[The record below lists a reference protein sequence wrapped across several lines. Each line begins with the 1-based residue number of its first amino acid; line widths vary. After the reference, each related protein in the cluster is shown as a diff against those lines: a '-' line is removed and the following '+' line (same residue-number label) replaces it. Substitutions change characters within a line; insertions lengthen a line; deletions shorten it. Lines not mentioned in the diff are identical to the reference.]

1 MKLLRSPLRYLAFA
15 AVCGLAACEDDVD
28 ASDAPP
34 DPAGLFWDNEWA
46 FEGAYVETNADQTLP
61 LPTDLPLLERIRY
74 GEGGAP
80 PTSDVMEGAKVI
92 FEIDGRVL
100 VQVAG
105 ADTPEYFWTDYK
117 VHDEHTMRASIRKS
131 IWFPYDY
138 TFDEPSET
146 LLIQPDAE
154 AGGAVMGLLLD
165 IIEKTLFS
173 GALDSAAA
181 KITELL
187 FEDPRVSQAIDAF
200 LYDLIH
206 GAIAD
211 IPAQDP
217 ADVVAWLSDVL
228 RQSGIVGPEVPDA
241 VLEAVLTPIVEELLP
256 LDREGISQAL
266 VDKILES
273 DLVTAITPDR
283 VERVLSFVFYRRVL
297 ERGQTLDS
305 IEQLDIVLERLPPPQ
320 D

>member
-1 MKLLRSPLRYLAFA
+1 MKAARYLAFA
-15 AVCGLAACEDDVD
+15 AVCGLVACEDDVD
-28 ASDAPP
+28 TKDVPP

-46 FEGAYVETNADQTLP
+46 FEGAYVKTNGDETLP

-80 PTSDVMEGAKVI
+80 PTSDVMEGAKVV

-105 ADTPEYFWTDYK
+105 AEAPEYFWTDYK
-117 VHDEHTMRASIRKS
+117 VLDEQSLRASIRKS

-146 LLIQPDAE
+146 LLIQPDPS
-154 AGGAVMGLLLD
+154 AGSAVMGLLLD

-181 KITELL
+181 KITEFL
-187 FEDPRVSQAIDAF
+187 FEDPRVSEAIDTF

-211 IPAQDP
+211 IPVQEP
-217 ADVVAWLSDVL
+217 ADVVSWLIEL
-228 RQSGIVGPEVPDA
+228 LKQSGVVGPTVPDS

-266 VDKILES
+266 VDKILDS

-283 VERVLSFVFYRRVL
+283 VERVLTFVFYRRVL

-305 IEQLDIVLERLPPPQ
+305 IEQLDIVLERLPPPPQ

>member
-1 MKLLRSPLRYLAFA
+1 MRAARYLAFA
-15 AVCGLAACEDDVD
+15 ALCGLVACEDDVD
-28 ASDAPP
+28 SSDAPP
-34 DPAGLFWDNEWA
+34 DPAGLFWDNEWT
-46 FEGAYVETNADQTLP
+46 FEGTYVKTGADTTLP

-80 PTSDVMEGAKVI
+80 PTSDVMEGARVI

-100 VQVAG
+100 VQPAG
-105 ADTPEYFWTDYK
+105 TDAPEYFWTDYK
-117 VHDEHTMRASIRKS
+117 VLDEQTLRASIRKS

-146 LLIQPDAE
+146 LLIQPDKE
-154 AGGAVMGLLLD
+154 AGSAVMGLLLD

-181 KITELL
+181 RITELL
-187 FEDPRVSQAIDAF
+187 FEDPRVSEAIDAF

-206 GAIAD
+206 GAVAD
-211 IPAQDP
+211 IPVQAP
-217 ADVVAWLSDVL
+217 ADVVAWLIEL
-228 RQSGIVGPEVPDA
+228 LKQSGIVPPEVPDT

-256 LDREGISQAL
+256 LDREGISRAL
-266 VDKILES
+266 VDRILES

-283 VERVLSFVFYRRVL
+283 VERVLTFVLYRRVL

>member
-1 MKLLRSPLRYLAFA
+1 MRAARVLALA
-15 AVCGLAACEDDVD
+15 AVFAMAGCEDDVD
-28 ASDAPP
+28 SNETPSN
-34 DPAGLFWDNEWA
+34 PAGLFWDNEWA
-46 FEGAYVETNADQTLP
+46 FEGAYVKTNGDETLP

-105 ADTPEYFWTDYK
+105 AEAPEYFWTDYK
-117 VHDEHTMRASIRKS
+117 VLDEQTMRASIRKS

-181 KITELL
+181 RITEFL
-187 FEDPRVSQAIDAF
+187 FEDPRVSEAIDTF

-211 IPAQDP
+211 IPVQEP
-217 ADVVAWLSDVL
+217 ADVVTWLIEL
-228 RQSGIVGPEVPDA
+228 LKQSGIVGPEVPNA

-273 DLVTAITPDR
+273 DLVTSITGDR
-283 VERVLSFVFYRRVL
+283 VERVLTFVFYRRVL

-305 IEQLDIVLERLPPPQ
+305 IEQLDIVLERLPPPPQ

>member
-1 MKLLRSPLRYLAFA
+1 MRTPRYARYLMFA
-15 AVCGLAACEDDVD
+15 AACGLVACEDDVD

-46 FEGAYVETNADQTLP
+46 FEGTYVHIKGDQTLP

-80 PTSDVMEGAKVI
+80 PTSDVMEGAKVV

-105 ADTPEYFWTDYK
+105 ADAPEYFWTDYK
-117 VHDEHTMRASIRKS
+117 VLDEQTMRASIRKS

-138 TFDEPSET
+138 TFDEPSNT

-181 KITELL
+181 RITEFL
-187 FEDPRVSQAIDAF
+187 FEDPRVSDAIDTF
-200 LYDLIH
+200 LYDLIN
-206 GAIAD
+206 GKLAD
-211 IPAQDP
+211 IPVQDP
-217 ADVVAWLSDVL
+217 ADVVSWLIDVL
-228 RQSGIVGPEVPDA
+228 RQTGIVGPEVPDRI
-241 VLEAVLTPIVEELLP
+241 LEEVLTPIVEELLP
-256 LDREGISQAL
+256 LDREGISEAL

-273 DLVTAITPDR
+273 DLVTSLTGER
-283 VERVLSFVFYRRVL
+283 VEKVLTFAFYRRVL

-305 IEQLDIVLERLPPPQ
+305 IEQLDIVLERLPPGSW